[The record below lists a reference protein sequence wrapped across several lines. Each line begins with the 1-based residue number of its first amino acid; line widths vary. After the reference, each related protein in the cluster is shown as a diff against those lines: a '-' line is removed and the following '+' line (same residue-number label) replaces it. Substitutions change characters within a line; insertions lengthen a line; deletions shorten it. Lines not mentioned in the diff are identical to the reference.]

1 MKRSRSPAAHAG
13 PSDAAA
19 EPVDPTRR
27 RILQAG
33 VTGLGV
39 AAFAGL
45 AGTAR
50 AGSAAAAPLHAGAGC
65 PMGAVGYTP
74 AVNFGRLFDLPPFA
88 DNTAQLR
95 RALLAVAEPGGMLD
109 AKDNLY
115 GPGGGPVTLI
125 TDPALSL
132 INRNN
137 VHDTAGM
144 TFVGQ
149 FIDHDITFD
158 ASSKLGVTTDPS
170 SSPNSRSARFDLDSV
185 YGGGPVTQS
194 ELYDPAMPIKFLLE
208 SGGQFEDLPRRPD
221 HSAII
226 GDPRNDSNLII
237 SGLHAAFLRFHN
249 NAVDTA
255 ALAGDEPID
264 TFTRARQLTT
274 WHYQWLVVNRVLP
287 NFVGQP
293 LVDDILRNGPQ
304 FYHPGTH
311 PYIPVEFSG
320 AAYRFGHSMIRPSYR
335 ANLAGDNGAPFF
347 GLIFDSHVQVPDG
360 HNPAADPGDL
370 RGGFRSARR
379 FIGWQTFFDFG
390 GAFSAQTKPNKV
402 IDTVL
407 STPLF
412 ALPTSAIAHIPGDPG
427 PIALPQRTL
436 LRHLTWSLPSGQ
448 SVARRM
454 RVPVLDRAD
463 FADLA
468 GFGHGLNA
476 TTPLWLYVLREA
488 QLVNDGQYLGPVG
501 GRIVAEVFLGLLRAD
516 PASYLNA
523 RPRWQPTLGATGSD
537 YQISD
542 FLRFAGVDPISR
554 GQ

>member
-1 MKRSRSPAAHAG
+1 MTLASQ
-13 PSDAAA
+13 
-19 EPVDPTRR
+19 EPTGTTRR

-39 AAFAGL
+39 AALTGL
-45 AGTAR
+45 GAAEAPRAAGTPSS
-50 AGSAAAAPLHAGAGC
+50 GGC
-65 PMGAVGYTP
+65 PMGGAAAGHTP
-74 AVNFGRLFDLPPFA
+74 SSTFGRIFDLPAFA
-88 DNTAQLR
+88 SNSPQLR
-95 RALLAVAEPGGMLD
+95 QALLRIGEPGGMLD
-109 AKDNLY
+109 AKDNLF

-132 INRNN
+132 VNRNN
-137 VHDTAGM
+137 PHDTAGM

-149 FIDHDITFD
+149 FIDHDLTFD
-158 ASSKLGVTTDPS
+158 ATSKLGVATDPG

-194 ELYDPAMPIKFLLE
+194 ELYDPQHPIKLLVE
-208 SGGQFEDLPRRPD
+208 SGGQFEDLPRRAD

-249 NAVDTA
+249 NAVDAVSTA
-255 ALAGDEPID
+255 GADPID
-264 TFTRARQLTT
+264 TFQLARRLTT

-293 LVDDILRNGPQ
+293 LVDELLRRGPQ
-304 FYHPGTH
+304 YYRADRQA
-311 PYIPVEFSG
+311 YIPVEFSG

-335 ANLAGDNGAPFF
+335 ANLVGDGGKPFF
-347 GLIFDSHVQVPDG
+347 GLIFDSRVQVPDG
-360 HNPAADPGDL
+360 QNPQSDPGDL
-370 RGGFRSARR
+370 RGGFRSSRR
-379 FIGWQTFFDFG
+379 FIAWQTFFDFG
-390 GAFSAQTKPNKV
+390 GPFSAQTKPNKV

-412 ALPTSAIAHIPGDPG
+412 ALPTSAIAHITGAPG
-427 PIALPQRTL
+427 PVALPQRTL

-448 SVARRM
+448 AIARAM
-454 RVPVLDRAD
+454 RQPVLHRRDLSD
-463 FADLA
+463 FESFEL
-468 GFGHGLNA
+468 GLD
-476 TTPLWLYVLREA
+476 TSTPLWLYVLREA

-501 GRIVAEVFLGLLRAD
+501 GRIVAEVMLGLLRAD
-516 PASYLNA
+516 PEAYLNIA
-523 RPRWQPTLGATGSD
+523 PRWHPHLGATGSD
-537 YQISD
+537 YQIAD
-542 FLRFAGVDPISR
+542 FLRFAQVDPRSR